1 MDTLHDAEASERDGY
16 FYFRLG
22 ARSIISR
29 ARHLSEKKKRIKL
42 NGRVVKRAYRYIL
55 R

>member
-16 FYFRLG
+16 FYFRLF
-22 ARSIISR
+22 SIISR
-29 ARHLSEKKKRIKL
+29 ACHLSEKKKRIKL
-42 NGRVVKRAYRYIL
+42 NGRVVKRAYRYTL

>member
-29 ARHLSEKKKRIKL
+29 ALERKKKTH
-42 NGRVVKRAYRYIL
+42 
-55 R
+55 